1 MSVRKKAKNVGNYG
15 KSCDYIEKN
24 IRIFVMDADFGGLM
38 GYCNSEKESIFYIL
52 FFEIDTYIFV
62 KIFINII
69 IYKDKKDYA

>member
-1 MSVRKKAKNVGNYG
+1 MG
-15 KSCDYIEKN
+15 
-24 IRIFVMDADFGGLM
+24 ADFGGLI

-69 IYKDKKDYA
+69 IDKDKKDYA